1 MNYLD
6 TAYAF
11 RLFQEEGNSE
21 LYVDKTM
28 FINSDAIFYKD
39 FMTKK
44 DKRSYLLFLRNLLK
58 DRLQCQ

>member
-28 FINSDAIFYKD
+28 FIDSDAIF
-39 FMTKK
+39 TKT
-44 DKRSYLLFLRNLLK
+44 S
-58 DRLQCQ
+58 